1 VYSYA
6 IHPEVRAKLYGLC
19 NGKRWVF
26 WKIDKFEPILNITIE
41 ELEESTSSIEK
52 VLNPEYVIFH
62 EKKDFLPDFGLALLK
77 SGMKQDLKMTL
88 IDNLT
93 DNIMKVEDGLYT
105 IMTSI
110 ADEDS
115 GYVLALDLT
124 EEIFYNSLNHV
135 LNK

>member
-1 VYSYA
+1 
-6 IHPEVRAKLYGLC
+6 
-19 NGKRWVF
+19 
-26 WKIDKFEPILNITIE
+26 
-41 ELEESTSSIEK
+41 
-52 VLNPEYVIFH
+52 
-62 EKKDFLPDFGLALLK
+62 
-77 SGMKQDLKMTL
+77 MTL